1 MTKLRQLTVFKGSN
15 FLIPMFLTSIIYTF
29 YPHLLNLGDPFS
41 GLFSQDTTF
50 FIIAVLLIVSG
61 IQTNLGKYPKVI
73 KAIGPVLL
81 LKIGIALL
89 ITLAWKAFFPASGFL
104 GITAVTI
111 TAILMSLNL
120 GMYLVLL
127 DKDIS
132 EMEESAFSVINLVM
146 LPAIPLLILSV
157 GESNINLITPLL
169 ANILPF
175 AIGVLI
181 GYLYPSSRAMSRPL
195 SMLLIPFL
203 AVTFGARINII
214 TALQSSLTGLLLVVL
229 YYALA
234 VLPVALFDKEW
245 NKKEGRMTLS
255 MSSIAAFSMSIPPFV
270 SQYLPLSETVMA
282 QSISQIAF
290 AVIIS
295 SFTTPYLYKKLIKTT
310 SREENVEKVYQ
321 LSRDSHKPEF
331 LLEAMAAIE
340 WKAGAYLAKRL
351 ETDKLDAMDQVIIMT
366 NSHDQLM
373 GFAALVQEDIVE
385 KPDYGP
391 FLSTVYVSPDFRG
404 QGLSLELVD
413 RITEIARQKG
423 VKDLYAITAHQG
435 LYEKNGF
442 TFQSPVHDKFGRDMR
457 LLVKHLG

>member
-1 MTKLRQLTVFKGSN
+1 MTTFRKLTTFKGSN

-29 YPHLLNLGDPFS
+29 YPHLLKLGAPFS
-41 GLFSQDTTF
+41 GLFSQDATF
-50 FIIAVLLIVSG
+50 FIIAVLLMVSG
-61 IQTNLGKYPKVI
+61 IQTDLGKYPKVI

-89 ITLAWKAFFPASGFL
+89 LTLAWKAFFPTTGFL

-111 TAILMSLNL
+111 TAVLMSLNP

-127 DKDIS
+127 GKDIS
-132 EMEESAFSVINLVM
+132 EMEESAFSVINLLM

-175 AIGVLI
+175 AVGILI
-181 GYLYPSSRAMSRPL
+181 GYLYPSSRSMFRPL

-203 AVTFGARINII
+203 AVTFGAHINII
-214 TALQSSLTGLLLVVL
+214 MALQSSLTGLLLVIL
-229 YYALA
+229 YYALG
-234 VLPVALFDKEW
+234 VLPVALFDKAW

-270 SQYLPLSETVMA
+270 SQYLPLSQKIMA

-295 SFTTPYLYKKLIKTT
+295 SFATPYLYKRIVKITPK
-310 SREENVEKVYQ
+310 EEKMEKIYQ

-331 LLEAMAAIE
+331 LLEAMAAVE

-351 ETDKLDAMDQVIIMT
+351 ETGQLDALDQVIIMT
-366 NSHDQLM
+366 DSQDNLM

-385 KPDYGP
+385 KPSYGP
-391 FLSTVYVSPDFRG
+391 FLSTVYVASDYRG

-413 RITEIARQKG
+413 RITELAREKG
-423 VKDLYAITAHQG
+423 VKNLYTITAHKG
-435 LYEKNGF
+435 LYEKNQFIFEG
-442 TFQSPVHDKFGRDMR
+442 PVQDKFGRDMR
-457 LLVKHLG
+457 LLLKHLS